1 MSNLFKILMFTSPIL
16 AIVLYFVLVKME
28 KHDIQMEQEKIEFTQ
43 KQDRFHEDF
52 DAFLDPKKE
61 AELASKRVQ
70 ERKNSD
76 AKAKAKEEEARLQTR
91 RAENDRR
98 SDEFSNEFEKA
109 LKEFQIEK
117 TKEASK

>member
-1 MSNLFKILMFTSPIL
+1 MSSLFKILMFTSPIL

-43 KQDRFHEDF
+43 KQDSFHEDF
-52 DAFLDPKKE
+52 DAFLDPVKE
-61 AELASKRVQ
+61 AALASKRVKDRE
-70 ERKNSD
+70 ERD
-76 AKAKAKEEEARLQTR
+76 AMAKEEEARLQTR

-109 LKEFQIEK
+109 MKEFEIEK
-117 TKEASK
+117 TKGVSK